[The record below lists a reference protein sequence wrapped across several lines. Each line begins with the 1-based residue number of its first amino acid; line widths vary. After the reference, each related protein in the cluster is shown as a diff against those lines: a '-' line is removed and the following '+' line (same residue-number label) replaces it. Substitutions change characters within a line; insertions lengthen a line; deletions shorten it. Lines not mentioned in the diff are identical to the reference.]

1 MPVRFLTPEQRG
13 KYGRY
18 AASPTP
24 EELNRF
30 FHLNDDDLAQIRS
43 CRGEHNRIGFALQLS
58 TVRYLGTFLD
68 DPVAVPSLVV
78 QTLGRQLGISNLD
91 SLPAY
96 RTGKQRWEHVA
107 QIRNHFGYSDITEPV
122 VGFRLT
128 RWLYVLCWSGT
139 ERPSVLFDRATAW
152 LLAHKILLPGCST
165 LERFVVRLRS
175 RVETRVWRLLGRGV
189 ATSQQR
195 VRLEHLLTVPEGS
208 RGSRLDKLRSGPTRV
223 SGPSLRAAI
232 DRLKSVRELGITL
245 PSAQRI
251 PESRIA
257 SLARFANRAKVSLIA
272 RMPADRRLA
281 TLVAFVYY
289 LEGTAQDDVLEVL
302 ESLLH
307 ELFGHAEKADQKA
320 RLRTLKDL
328 DQATATLAAAC
339 RLLLDPTLPDKE
351 VRAKVFEEIS
361 RTMLE
366 STLEKV
372 SALIRPPDDVFYK
385 ELEARYGSV
394 RRWLPVVLKNLV
406 FDASPAGRP
415 VVEAY
420 DWLRDNVHRTKSIQ
434 DAPQGVIGNAWQR
447 HVVRKDGSVDIH
459 AYTFCT
465 LDRLAAAIHRRD
477 VFTTPSWRY
486 ADPRANLLNGS
497 EWEGMRPVV
506 CRSLGW
512 SSQPQPV
519 LDALTNELDRTYR
532 EVAQRLPN
540 NPAVRF
546 ETVKGKEEL
555 ILTPLEKLEEPTSLV
570 QLREAI
576 EARLPRLDL
585 PEIVV
590 EIAARTGFAEVFT
603 HLTERTARVA
613 DLSTSVCAVL
623 AAEACNTGPEPFIRY
638 DNPALRRDRLA
649 WVKQHYVRD
658 DTLTAA
664 NARLVSAQNRIA
676 LAHAWGGGEVASADG
691 MRFVAPVRTVH
702 AGPNPK
708 YFGPL
713 KGVTWYNLLS
723 NQFTGL
729 NAIPTPGTL
738 RDSLVLL
745 AVVLEQQTELKPT
758 QIMTDTGAYSDV
770 VFGLFRLLGYSFSPR
785 LADIGGTRFWRA
797 DPKADYGKLNA
808 ISQHRLSLQRITPH
822 WDDMLRLAGSL
833 LLGRVPA
840 TGIMRTLQVGDH
852 PTRLAQ
858 AIAEFGRIDKTLHTL
873 NMIDDENK
881 RRGTLTQLN
890 RGEGRHSL
898 ARAVFHGKRGEL
910 RQRYREGQ
918 EDQLGA
924 LGLVVNMIVLWNT
937 IYMEAAI
944 QHLRKEGYS
953 VRDEDL
959 ARLSPLVHSHINML
973 GRYSFAMPETVARG
987 ELRPLRNPG
996 DPDA

>member
-1 MPVRFLTPEQRG
+1 
-13 KYGRY
+13 
-18 AASPTP
+18 
-24 EELNRF
+24 
-30 FHLNDDDLAQIRS
+30 
-43 CRGEHNRIGFALQLS
+43 
-58 TVRYLGTFLD
+58 
-68 DPVAVPSLVV
+68 
-78 QTLGRQLGISNLD
+78 
-91 SLPAY
+91 
-96 RTGKQRWEHVA
+96 
-107 QIRNHFGYSDITEPV
+107 
-122 VGFRLT
+122 
-128 RWLYVLCWSGT
+128 
-139 ERPSVLFDRATAW
+139 
-152 LLAHKILLPGCST
+152 
-165 LERFVVRLRS
+165 
-175 RVETRVWRLLGRGV
+175 
-189 ATSQQR
+189 
-195 VRLEHLLTVPEGS
+195 
-208 RGSRLDKLRSGPTRV
+208 V
-223 SGPSLRAAI
+223 SGPALRAAI
-232 DRLKSVRELGITL
+232 NRLKSVRELGITL
-245 PSAQRI
+245 PAAQHI

-257 SLARFANRAKVSLIA
+257 SLARFANRAKVSLIT
-272 RMPADRRLA
+272 RMPAARRLA
-281 TLVAFVYY
+281 TLVAFVYC

-307 ELFGHAEKADQKA
+307 ELFGAAEKADQKA

-328 DQATATLAAAC
+328 DQATATLADAC
-339 RLLLDPTLPDKE
+339 RLLLDPTLPDDQ
-351 VRAKVFEEIS
+351 VRAKVFEKIS
-361 RTMLE
+361 KTSLE
-366 STLEKV
+366 STLENV

-385 ELEARYGSV
+385 ELDARYGSV
-394 RRWLPVVLKNLV
+394 RRWLPAVLKNLV

-415 VVEAY
+415 IVEAY
-420 DWLRDNVHRTKSIQ
+420 NWLRDNLDRKSIQ
-434 DAPQGVIGNAWQR
+434 DVPQEMISAAWKR
-447 HVVRKDGSVDIH
+447 HVLRKDGGVDIR
-459 AYTFCT
+459 AYTFCM
-465 LDRLAAAIHRRD
+465 LDRLTAAIHRRD
-477 VFTTPSWRY
+477 VFIKPSWRY

-497 EWEGMRPVV
+497 EWEAMRPVV

-512 SSQPQPV
+512 SPQPQPV
-519 LDALTNELDRTYR
+519 LEALSNELDRTYR
-532 EVAQRLPN
+532 EVEQRLSN

-546 ETVKGKEEL
+546 ETVSGKQEL
-555 ILTPLEKLEEPTSLV
+555 ILTPLEKLEEPNSLV
-570 QLREAI
+570 QLREAV

-585 PEIVV
+585 PEIVM
-590 EIAARTGFAEVFT
+590 EIAARTGFPEVFT

-623 AAEACNTGPEPFIRY
+623 TAEACNTGPEPFIRY

-649 WVKQHYVRD
+649 WIKQHYVRD
-658 DTLTAA
+658 DTLTTA
-664 NARLVSAQNRIA
+664 NANLVSAQNRIA

-691 MRFVAPVRTVH
+691 MRFVTPIHTVH

-708 YFGPL
+708 YFGQL

-770 VFGLFRLLGYSFSPR
+770 VFGLFRLLGYRFSPR
-785 LADIGGTRFWRA
+785 LADIGGTRFWRV
-797 DPKADYGKLNA
+797 DSKADYGKLNA

-833 LLGRVPA
+833 QLGRVPA

-873 NMIDDENK
+873 NMIDDESK
-881 RRGTLTQLN
+881 RRKTLTQLN

-898 ARAVFHGKRGEL
+898 ARTVFHGKRGEL
-910 RQRYREGQ
+910 RQHYREGQ

-937 IYMEAAI
+937 IYIEAAI
-944 QHLRKEGYS
+944 NQLRKEGYV
-953 VRDEDL
+953 VRDEDV
-959 ARLSPLVHSHINML
+959 ARLSPLIYGHINML
-973 GRYSFAMPETVARG
+973 GHYSFAMPETVARG